1 MRRRRVVVVA
11 YVSTIRWNTSCTQK
25 SARTCIDTKKH
36 YDQIIHTR
44 SLKNAYVRL
53 DRETCI
59 RSTPANTASLLFAPF
74 FPIVPHK
81 YDDTLRETRSNPQ
94 TGALFGTHYFR
105 RKARWWSLLAC
116 SGGTFAFAFNVVV
129 VFGNEEAFTKGHSE
143 GGRALLSASTKRRF
157 VVVVVVVVV

>member
-25 SARTCIDTKKH
+25 SAPTCIDTKKH

-59 RSTPANTASLLFAPF
+59 RSTRANTASLLFAPF

-81 YDDTLRETRSNPQ
+81 YDKRH
-94 TGALFGTHYFR
+94 F
-105 RKARWWSLLAC
+105 ARDAEQPSD
-116 SGGTFAFAFNVVV
+116 
-129 VFGNEEAFTKGHSE
+129 
-143 GGRALLSASTKRRF
+143 RRF
-157 VVVVVVVVV
+157 VWDALFSSKSAVVVSACMQWWYFCLRFQRCRRVWERRGVYLSLIHI